1 MLETFRRLSRR
12 VFVLVAL
19 IAMGASPAAS
29 QSDAFVPG
37 QLIVRFKPAT
47 TAAEANA
54 LRSSV
59 DATVK
64 RRFATIDAELWDV
77 AGIGVPDAVGRL
89 KRDRRIV
96 FAEPNY
102 IVHAV
107 GVFPDDPR
115 FPDMWNLHNTG
126 QAGGTPD
133 ADVDAPEAW
142 SVETG
147 GTVLVGVIDT
157 GVDWQHVDLS
167 SNIFVNPGEIPD
179 NHIDDDHNGFIDDVH
194 GWDFVNEDNDPDD
207 DNGHG
212 THVAGTIAAIGNN
225 GVGVVGVCWSA
236 RILPIKFLST
246 TGTGSTADAI
256 RAVEYATMM
265 GAQLTNNSWG
275 GISYSQALA
284 AAIEAAGNANALFV
298 AASGNAGAN
307 SDVTPFYP
315 ASFDL
320 DNVIAVASTDRNDQR
335 SSFSNFGAA
344 SVDLGAP
351 GSDIVSLYPG
361 DRYAVASG
369 TSMAAPHVS
378 GAACLLWAASPS
390 LTYREVKDAIMT
402 SVDKTPALSSLTVSG
417 GRLNVDAMLARLDH
431 VPPAAVNDLAVEAMG
446 SNTARLRWSA
456 SGDDGLDRTA
466 SRYDLRYSTAPIDAN
481 NFASATPVEGLAKPK
496 PSGSPETFQ
505 VVRLAFATT
514 YYFALVV
521 EDDQGNRSPV
531 SNAVDGTTLAA
542 PSLDFAPPTF
552 SANLLTGGKSVQ
564 TLAIRNPTQG
574 TLDFT
579 FAGASV
585 GRVVDEATPPW
596 LSVDPVFASVPAGAT
611 FDVDLI
617 VDATRVAGGDY
628 LATLDLRTN
637 DPDHLM
643 SPIPVSLRVTSA
655 PDLSALPLA
664 LDFGVRYTGTCTTD
678 TVLVSNIGAA
688 TLTVSGVA
696 VTNSEYATDPAG
708 FVLGVGESRALAVKF
723 CPERGALTATPRPS
737 DGDLVLASD
746 DPDHPTVSV
755 SLSGAA
761 LDPPVVSVTPA
772 SFDES
777 LFTGATAT
785 RTLTLSN
792 DGASELDFELAL
804 EEIGVAGARVDVIA
818 DPSLATDVVAV
829 GRPLSQEQLDALES
843 SVPHSVR
850 VGSREG
856 VDQGRASRPHAARPR
871 VLERVASDEVEEVFG
886 SDANEFLGG
895 ALTRGNLFACTT
907 PTTLLEH
914 RFYMNPTT
922 ATQAWFVVY
931 EGDEASG
938 VYQLVSAS
946 NVSPAGPG
954 LGWYSSGRISVPLRA
969 GKFYLIATA
978 FEDATSYYNQQNIS
992 PYPVTTS
999 FGRLTAGAGWSW
1011 QPFNGFPPAPLQF
1024 VTPDAYGQP
1033 VAYYQTLVTGNA
1045 IRWVSVDRTNGAL
1058 APGTS
1063 LDVAVRFDATGV
1075 AGGDYDANV
1084 RIASNDPVTP
1094 EVVVPAHLH
1103 VTGAPDIAFSDT
1115 RLDFGHVFIGTT
1127 ARDTLI
1133 VSNTGTDYLFVSG
1146 ITPNRPDFSV
1156 DVPSFVLAPGARKLV
1171 VVTFAPMSAGSL
1183 DATLSVASI
1192 DPDESV
1198 VAIDLTGEG
1207 REAPVASI
1215 SPASLS
1221 IDIASGETASPL
1233 LTISNT
1239 GGSDLEFEIGT
1250 GLNAARAASKRVSIP
1265 RSAGDFPRG
1274 EAAASIGRAPARTT
1288 HERPFDLAPS
1298 RAAVSTAGFAFAT
1311 ETQNLRATRLDLD
1324 APERLDFVGLAPDF
1338 IWAGDFGVG
1347 DNSFA
1352 YAVNE
1357 RNQFVTIDTLTG
1369 TQTLLG
1375 ALVPLGTEV
1384 WSGMAL
1390 DPTDGIMYATSTNAV
1405 TSSLYVIDVDVP
1417 SATRVGAML
1426 FPSVVALA
1434 VDDDGAMFALDVIRD
1449 ELVSVDKTTG
1459 AGTTIGS
1466 IGFDS
1471 NFGQGMAFDPATKQ
1485 LYISAFNNFRFQSE
1499 LRVADRT
1506 TGATEVV
1513 GILGGID
1520 PGGLVQLGWLGIP
1533 GLGGVP
1539 WLRANPRRGVVPPGA
1554 SIDVAVRFDA
1564 SKENGGDYDA
1574 TLHVTTN
1581 DPVAHEADVPAHMH
1595 VTGTPDVAL
1604 SATSLDFGVVF
1615 IGGSGE
1621 RSVVVSNAGT
1631 DLLHVGSVVAGGGF
1645 TVDGTAFAL
1654 APGASRE
1661 IAVTLAP
1668 ASAGP
1673 IVGTLAITS
1682 DDPDEGTVDVTLQA
1696 EGREPPVMAVTPS
1709 SFDQD
1714 LLTGE
1719 RVVRPMT
1726 IDNSGGASDLVWN
1739 ATTRLPGDTLAV
1751 SAKSPVR
1758 SGRAAID
1765 PLKNAARPPLARPD
1779 ARAIF
1784 AFDAHAGSPPA
1795 PVDATSL
1802 ETILASLD
1810 ANFGDVTAVIP
1821 NRFDFF
1827 DGKVSDGILDGGYD
1841 MYDGGN
1847 YLSTNLGGTIPYSDG
1862 VIVASPYFGNSGR
1875 YFTRKYPGLF
1885 VLVADL
1891 DGVDDFEINGNLGAD
1906 GEGSVDGAILEAR
1919 TAGADFRGF
1928 VKRVYGAGDPSV
1940 NHLVIVQENDAA
1952 SHEFATDTNS
1962 DYQRAHNLGGSRRIF
1977 YVLYAGW
1984 DGAYID
1990 DTATLTIMAKFLEA
2004 LGLSPRWVRVSP
2016 GAGVVPAGASASVNV
2031 TFDATG
2037 LTGDYGGR
2045 IVVAGNDPIT
2055 PEIVV
2060 PAAIHVAPA
2069 PDIVL
2074 SRFVL
2079 HYPPTFVGASV
2090 SDTLAVSNVGT
2101 DALTVTSITA
2111 NKPDFSA
2118 DVAAFALAP
2127 GESRLVV
2134 VAFAPTAPGQRA
2146 ALLSIASNDPDQGVA
2161 NALLLGEGLDAPVI
2175 SFAPASLAD
2184 TLVSGD
2190 QSHRLL
2196 VVSNDGGS
2204 ALDVIVA
2211 VEGARA
2217 GAPVS
2222 IGGGPDFFGY
2232 RWEDSRETGGPAFE
2246 WIDASGGADIALA
2259 GEDFAAGIPLGFTF
2273 RYYGVDYTTIGVA
2286 ANGWL
2291 SFNGSG
2297 VGYPTRVPQPD
2308 FFAGVIAPYARDLA
2322 PPGAGYVRHATI
2334 GTAPDRRF
2342 VVEYNRIPDVG
2353 GGDAKTFEVI
2363 LYERTHT
2370 IRFQYLVAPNAP
2382 EGFGIESPDESQ
2394 GLGNGGAGDTFVDP
2408 VRVADGYAIEFVAPP
2423 SWLHIDPTVASV
2435 PPSSSVDV
2443 AVTMDAA
2450 GLAEGRYDARLSIR
2464 TNDPVTPLVV
2474 VPVSLWVSAARATA
2488 GLDARAIP
2496 SRYALLDNRPNPFN
2510 PTTTIAYDLPREG
2523 RVRLIVYDVRGK
2535 PVRELVS
2542 ASEPAGRHQAR
2553 WDGRNQQ
2560 GQPVASGVY
2569 FYRLAAGDFVQTKKM
2584 VLLK

>member
-1 MLETFRRLSRR
+1 VL
-12 VFVLVAL
+12 VLVAML
-19 IAMGASPAAS
+19 AMGASSAAA
-29 QSDAFVPG
+29 QPDAFVPG
-37 QLIVRFKPAT
+37 QLLVKFKPAT

-54 LRSSV
+54 LRASV
-59 DATVK
+59 DATVE

-77 AGIGVPDAVGRL
+77 AGIGVPDAVSRL
-89 KRDRRIV
+89 KRDRRIA

-102 IVHAV
+102 IVRAV

-115 FPDMWNLHNTG
+115 FGDMWNLHNNG

-133 ADVDAPEAW
+133 ADIDAPEAW
-142 SVETG
+142 STTTG
-147 GTVLVGVIDT
+147 GDVLVGVIDT

-167 SNIFVNPGEIPD
+167 SNIFVNPGEIPG
-179 NHIDDDHNGFIDDVH
+179 NHIDDDHNGFVDDVH

-225 GVGVVGVCWSA
+225 GVGITGVSWSA
-236 RILPIKFLST
+236 RILPIKFLGSI
-246 TGTGSTADAI
+246 GTGSTADAI
-256 RAVEYATMM
+256 RAVEYATAM
-265 GAQLTNNSWG
+265 GARLTNNSWG
-275 GISYSQALA
+275 GISYSQALSS
-284 AAIEAAGNANALFV
+284 AIEAAGFADALFV
-298 AASGNAGAN
+298 AASGNAGIN

-335 SSFSNFGAA
+335 SSFSNFGAGC
-344 SVDLGAP
+344 VDLGAP
-351 GSDIVSLYPG
+351 GSEIISLFPG

-378 GAACLLWAASPS
+378 GAACLMWAASPA

-402 SVDKTPALSSLTVSG
+402 SVDKIPALSSITVSG
-417 GRLNVDAMLARLDH
+417 GRLNVDAMLATLDH
-431 VPPAAVNDLAVEAMG
+431 VPPAVVNDLAVVTMG
-446 SNTARLRWSA
+446 SNTARLQWSA

-481 NFASATPVEGLAKPK
+481 NFASATPVAGLSKPK
-496 PSGSPETFQ
+496 APGSPESFQ
-505 VVRLAFATT
+505 VTRLAFSTT

-531 SNAVDGTTLAA
+531 SNVVDGTTSAA
-542 PSLDFAPPTF
+542 PSLEFAPPTF
-552 SANLLTGGKSVQ
+552 AVSLLTGGRSVQ
-564 TLAIRNPTQG
+564 TLAIRNTTQG

-585 GRVVDEATPPW
+585 GRIVDEASPPW
-596 LSVDPVFASVPAGAT
+596 LSVDPMFASVPAGGA
-611 FDVDLI
+611 FDVDVI
-617 VDATRVAGGDY
+617 VDATRMAGGDY
-628 LATLDLRTN
+628 IATLDLRTN
-637 DPDHLM
+637 DPDHLT
-643 SPIPVSLRVTSA
+643 SPVPVSLRVTSA
-655 PDLSALPLA
+655 PDLSVAPSA

-678 TVLVSNIGAA
+678 TVVVSNIGTA

-696 VTNSEYATDPAG
+696 LTNPEYATDPAG
-708 FVLGVGESRALAVKF
+708 FVLGAGESRALAVAF
-723 CPERGALTATPRPS
+723 CPASGAITPTPRPS

-755 SLSGAA
+755 PLSGAA

-772 SFDES
+772 AFDES
-777 LFTGATAT
+777 MFTGGVAT
-785 RTLTLSN
+785 RTLTVSN
-792 DGASELDFELAL
+792 DGVSELDFELTL
-804 EEIGVAGARVDVIA
+804 EELGVGAAHVDVIA
-818 DPSLATDVVAV
+818 DPSLAADVVAA

-850 VGSREG
+850 VESRDG
-856 VDQGRASRPHAARPR
+856 LDQGRTSRSHTARPR
-871 VLERVASDEVEEVFG
+871 VLERVSTDDLEEVFG

-895 ALTRGNLFACTT
+895 AHTRGNLFACTT

-931 EGDEASG
+931 EGEEASG
-938 VYQLVSAS
+938 VFQLVSAS

-992 PYPVTTS
+992 PYPMTTS
-999 FGRLTAGAGWSW
+999 FGQLTAGAGWSW
-1011 QPFNGFPPAPLQF
+1011 QPYNQLPPAPLQF
-1024 VTPDAYGQP
+1024 VTPDAYGAP
-1033 VAYYQTLVTGNA
+1033 VAYYQTLVTGSA
-1045 IRWVSVDRTNGAL
+1045 IRWVSIDRKDGAL

-1063 LDVAVRFDATGV
+1063 LDIAVRFDAAGV
-1075 AGGDYDANV
+1075 QGGDYDANV
-1084 RIASNDPVTP
+1084 RVASNDPVTP

-1103 VTGAPDIAFSDT
+1103 VTGAPDIAFADT
-1115 RLDFGHVFIGTT
+1115 ALDFGNVFIGTT
-1127 ARDTLI
+1127 AQDTLI
-1133 VSNTGTDYLFVSG
+1133 VSNTGTDYLFVSS
-1146 ITPNRPDFSV
+1146 ITSNLPDYTV
-1156 DVPSFVLAPGARKLV
+1156 DTPSFFLTPGTRKLV
-1171 VVTFAPMSAGSL
+1171 VVTFNPMAVGRR

-1192 DPDESV
+1192 DPDEGLVSIDLQGEGSAAPV
-1198 VAIDLTGEG
+1198 VAI
-1207 REAPVASI
+1207 
-1215 SPASLS
+1215 SPPSLS
-1221 IDIASGETASPL
+1221 VDVAAGETSSPL
-1233 LTISNT
+1233 LTISNS
-1239 GGSDLEFEIGT
+1239 GGSDLAFEIDT
-1250 GLNAARAASKRVSIP
+1250 GLNATRTASMRVSIP
-1265 RSAGDFPRG
+1265 RSTGDFPRG
-1274 EAAASIGRAPARTT
+1274 EAAASIGRAPATAR
-1288 HERPFDLAPS
+1288 RGVPSDLAPTS
-1298 RAAVSTAGFAFAT
+1298 AAPPAGFAFAT
-1311 ETQNLRATRLDLD
+1311 ETQNLQATRLDLD
-1324 APERLDFVGLAPDF
+1324 APERLDFVGLAPDL

-1369 TQTLLG
+1369 AQTLLG
-1375 ALVPLGTEV
+1375 TLVPFGTEV

-1390 DPTDGIMYATSTNAV
+1390 DPTDGTMYATSTNAL

-1449 ELVSVDKTTG
+1449 ELVAVDKTTG

-1471 NFGQGMAFDPATKQ
+1471 NFGQGMAFDPASKQ

-1499 LRVADRT
+1499 LRIADRT
-1506 TGATEVV
+1506 TGATDVV
-1513 GILGGID
+1513 GVLGGID

-1554 SIDVAVRFDA
+1554 SFDVAVRFDA
-1564 SKENGGDYDA
+1564 SKQNGGDYDA
-1574 TLHVTTN
+1574 TVRLTTN
-1581 DPVAHEADVPAHMH
+1581 DPAAREIDVPAHMH

-1604 SATSLDFGVVF
+1604 SAASLDFGVVF
-1615 IGGSGE
+1615 IGGSAQ
-1621 RSVVVSNAGT
+1621 RTLVVSNVGT
-1631 DLLHVGSVVAGGGF
+1631 DVLHVGSVVAGGGYG
-1645 TVDGTAFAL
+1645 VDGSAFTL
-1654 APGASRE
+1654 SPEASRE
-1661 IAVTLAP
+1661 IVVTLAP
-1668 ASAGP
+1668 SSTGP
-1673 IVGTLAITS
+1673 LVGTLTITS
-1682 DDPDEGTVDVTLQA
+1682 DDPDEGTVDVMLQA
-1696 EGREPPVMAVTPS
+1696 EGREPPVMVVTPS
-1709 SFDQD
+1709 SFDVN
-1714 LLTGE
+1714 LLTGQ

-1726 IDNSGGASDLVWN
+1726 IDNSAGASDLVWN
-1739 ATTRLPGDTLAV
+1739 ATTRFPGDTLAV
-1751 SAKSPVR
+1751 SAKSPVHA
-1758 SGRAAID
+1758 GRAAVD
-1765 PLKNAARPPLARPD
+1765 PLKTAARPARARPD

-1784 AFDAHAGSPPA
+1784 AFDALAGSPPV

-1810 ANFGDVTAVIP
+1810 ANFGDVTAAIP

-1862 VIVASPYFGNSGR
+1862 VVTTSPYFGSGGR

-1906 GEGSVDGAILEAR
+1906 GGGSVDGAILEAR

-1928 VKRVYGAGDPSV
+1928 AKRVYGAGDPSV

-1952 SHEFATDTNS
+1952 SHEFAIDTNS
-1962 DYQRAHNLGGSRRIF
+1962 DYQRAFNLSGSRRLY

-1990 DTATLTIMAKFLEA
+1990 DAATLTIMSKFLAA

-2016 GAGVVPAGASASVNV
+2016 GAGVVPAGGRAAVDV
-2031 TFDATG
+2031 TFDAAG
-2037 LTGDYGGR
+2037 LAGDYAAQ
-2045 IVVAGNDPIT
+2045 IVMAGNDPVT
-2055 PEIVV
+2055 PEIAV
-2060 PAAIHVAPA
+2060 PAAIHVGPA
-2069 PDIVL
+2069 SDIVL
-2074 SRFVL
+2074 SSFLL

-2090 SDTLAVSNVGT
+2090 SDTLVVSNAGSA
-2101 DALTVTSITA
+2101 ALTVTSIA
-2111 NKPDFSA
+2111 ADKPDYTTDASN
-2118 DVAAFALAP
+2118 FALAP
-2127 GESRLVV
+2127 GASRGVV
-2134 VAFAPTAPGQRA
+2134 VTFAPTTPGQRA
-2146 ALLSIASNDPDQGVA
+2146 AMLSIASNDPDQGVV
-2161 NALLLGEGLDAPVI
+2161 NALLLGDGLDPPVI
-2175 SFAPASLAD
+2175 SFAPAVLAD

-2190 QSHRLL
+2190 QSHRSL
-2196 VVSNDGGS
+2196 VVSNEGGN
-2204 ALDVIVA
+2204 AMEVIVSVA
-2211 VEGARA
+2211 GARA
-2217 GAPVS
+2217 GAPPS
-2222 IGGGPDFFGY
+2222 SGGGGPDFFGY
-2232 RWEDSRETGGPAFE
+2232 RWEDNHDPDGPAFD
-2246 WIDASGGADIALA
+2246 WSDASGGVDIALS
-2259 GEDFAAGIPLGFTF
+2259 GDDFVAGIPLGFTF
-2273 RYYGVDYTTIGVA
+2273 RYYGADYTTIGVA
-2286 ANGWL
+2286 SNGWL

-2297 VGYPTRVPQPD
+2297 TGFPTLVPHPD
-2308 FFAGVIAPYARDLA
+2308 FFAGVIAPYARHLA
-2322 PPGAGYVRHATI
+2322 PPGGGYVRHATI
-2334 GTAPDRRF
+2334 GAAPDRRF
-2342 VVEYNRIPDVG
+2342 VVEYHQVPDF
-2353 GGDAKTFEVI
+2353 GDANANTFEVI
-2363 LYERTHT
+2363 LYERTNA
-2370 IRFQYLVAPNAP
+2370 IRFQYLVAPNVP
-2382 EGFGIESPDESQ
+2382 EGFGMESPDESL
-2394 GLGNGGAGDTFVDP
+2394 GLGNGGSGDAFIDP
-2408 VRVADGYAIEFVAPP
+2408 ARVADGYAIEFIAPP
-2423 SWLHIDPTVASV
+2423 SWLHVEPTTASI
-2435 PPSSSVDV
+2435 PPSGNVDF

-2450 GLAEGRYDARLSIR
+2450 GLAEGRYDARLSVH
-2464 TNDPVTPLVV
+2464 TNDPVTPVVV
-2474 VPVSLWVSAARATA
+2474 VPVTLFVPAARATA
-2488 GLDARAIP
+2488 GVDARAIP
-2496 SRYALLDNRPNPFN
+2496 NRYALLDNRPNPFN
-2510 PTTTIAYDLPREG
+2510 PTTTIAYDLPRDS
-2523 RVRLIVYDVRGK
+2523 RVRLVVYDVHGK

-2542 ASEPAGRHQAR
+2542 ANEPAGRHQVA

-2569 FYRLAAGDFVQTKKM
+2569 FYRLAAGDFVATKKM